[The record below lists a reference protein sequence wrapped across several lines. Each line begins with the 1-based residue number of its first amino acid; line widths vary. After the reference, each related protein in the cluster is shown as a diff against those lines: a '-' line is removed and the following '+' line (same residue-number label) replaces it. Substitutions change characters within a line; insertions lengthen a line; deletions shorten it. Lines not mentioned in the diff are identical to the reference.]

1 MQTIE
6 QIRLSNYR
14 RLINE
19 LGEERGY
26 ELKDPEIAVALGIS
40 KVYVWQ
46 LRKKER
52 DSIDSKAARKI
63 EAKSG
68 RPVGWLDT
76 DFELWPFPSI
86 TPARYA
92 KLTGTQKIK
101 IEAIVDFKIS
111 EFEAEEAN
119 KNTA

>member
-6 QIRLSNYR
+6 QIRLANYR
-14 RLINE
+14 RLIKE
-19 LGEERGY
+19 LGDERGY

-52 DSIDSKAARKI
+52 DNIDSKAARKI

-68 RPVGWLDT
+68 RPLGWLDT
-76 DFELWPFPSI
+76 DFNLWPFPGI
-86 TPARYA
+86 KPTRYA
-92 KLTGTQKIK
+92 MLTEKQKIK
-101 IEAIVDFKIS
+101 IEAIVEFKMS
-111 EFEAEEAN
+111 EFEADLAN
-119 KNTA
+119 EHAA